1 MGSRGITRSPLKYSN
16 LAVIIKTMKKHLI
29 IVTCLLLAAIGVSGQ
44 NIPSVRASHNGT
56 ENLLY
61 PWAGGMNNMQFG
73 SIDINRNGIKDL
85 VAFDRQGNRLMC
97 FINKGVPNTIAYD
110 LEQKYV
116 KDFPQLYDWAI
127 FADYNGDGKV
137 DIFTYSPGWAGI
149 IVYKNTSSNGHLSFE
164 RVAYPYLVSQAGSGK
179 VNLFVTYADYPGI
192 VDLDGDGDLDI
203 LSFWGLG
210 SFVEMNKN
218 MSMED
223 YGVPDSLDFVK
234 TEYCWGHFAESD
246 ESNALFLDT
255 CVSGGNHIDSLAP
268 WSGKSLQNKR
278 HTGSTFCM
286 IDLNGDGVKDLLLGD
301 VDYPGLFALMNG
313 GTKDAAKIV
322 GYDTLF
328 PDYGEPIRLFS
339 MPAAAYI
346 DVNNDGIKD
355 LLVSPFDPGLYV
367 SQNKH
372 SVWLF
377 LNSGKNDKPH
387 FNLMTKNF
395 LQDKMIDAGSGA
407 YPVFYDW
414 NHDGKP
420 DLFLGNYGAYQRS
433 YYNHYILHS
442 VYYSQI
448 VWYKN
453 IGTAQHPV
461 FQPESLD
468 FAGLFQHRLLGLYPS
483 FADLDG
489 DGRTDLLVG
498 NSKGNLI
505 FMHNNGNG
513 SFRMADSNY
522 QNIKVKAFSAPVLF
536 DLDKDGLPDLIIGQK
551 AGNLTY
557 YHNDGTVQNPH
568 FTFVTDSLGKIN
580 VTDYNLSY
588 DGYSTPCFFRD
599 TGGYTRLV
607 VGSEQGKIF
616 YYSNIDG
623 NLDGKFT
630 ESDSLGVL
638 LDTTGVSFDRGIR
651 TAAAVADINKD
662 GKPEMVV
669 GNFSGGLEFFHA
681 TPGAVTGL
689 TPVRENTFGH
699 LTIVPNP
706 VRDIVRFML
715 PGKEKS
721 MQVIIYAVDGR
732 KIFSLEATPSHN
744 FFELKLENLKNGIYF
759 LVARGENRQYSGRFV
774 VLR

>member
-1 MGSRGITRSPLKYSN
+1 M
-16 LAVIIKTMKKHLI
+16 KTMKKHLMM
-29 IVTCLLLAAIGVSGQ
+29 VAYLLLSTIGMSGQ
-44 NIPSVRASHNGT
+44 NTPPVRAVQSGA

-61 PWAGGMNNMQFG
+61 PWAGGMNSMQFG
-73 SIDINRNGIKDL
+73 SIDINRDGIKDL

-97 FINKGVPNTIAYD
+97 FINKGLPNAIAYD

-127 FADYNGDGKV
+127 FTDYNGDGKA

-149 IVYKNTSSNGHLSFE
+149 IVYKNTSANGHLSFE
-164 RVAYPYLVSQAGSGK
+164 RVAYPYLESQAGSGK

-210 SFVEMNKN
+210 SFVELNKN

-223 YGVPDSLDFVK
+223 YGIPDSLDFVK

-255 CVSGGNHIDSLAP
+255 CVSGGNRIDALAP
-268 WSGKSLQNKR
+268 LSEKSLQNKR
-278 HTGSTFCM
+278 HTGSTFCV
-286 IDLNGDGVKDLLLGD
+286 IDLDGDGVKDLLLGD

-322 GYDTLF
+322 SYDTLF

-377 LNSGKNDKPH
+377 LNSGRNDKPH
-387 FNLMTKNF
+387 FNLVTKNF

-407 YPVFYDW
+407 YPIFYDW

-420 DLFLGNYGAYQRS
+420 DLFLGNYGTYQRS
-433 YYNHYILHS
+433 YYDHYILHS

-453 IGTAQHPV
+453 IGTAKRPV

-468 FAGLFQHRLLGLYPS
+468 FAGLFQHKLLGLYPA

-498 NSKGNLI
+498 NAKGNLI
-505 FMHNNGNG
+505 FMHNNGDG
-513 SFRMADSNY
+513 SFEMADSNY
-522 QNIKVKAFSAPVLF
+522 QNIKVKAFSTPVLF

-568 FTFVTDSLGKIN
+568 FTWVTDSLGKVN

-599 TGGYTRLV
+599 ATGYTRLV
-607 VGSEQGKIF
+607 VGSEQGKLF

-623 NLDGKFT
+623 NLSGKFT
-630 ESDSLGVL
+630 ESDSLGIL
-638 LDTTGVSFDRGIR
+638 LDTTGASFDRGIR
-651 TAAAVADINKD
+651 TASAVADINAD
-662 GKPEMVV
+662 GRPEMVA

-681 TPGAVTGL
+681 SPGAVTGL
-689 TPVRENTFGH
+689 PHSRENRFGH
-699 LTIVPNP
+699 LTIMPNP
-706 VRDIVRFML
+706 VRDVVRFML

-721 MQVIIYAVDGR
+721 IRAIIYAADGR
-732 KIFSLEATPSHN
+732 KVFSSVAIPSHN
-744 FFELKLENLKNGIYF
+744 FFDLKLKNMKNGIYF
-759 LVARGENRQYSGRFV
+759 LVIQGENRQYSGRFV

>member
-1 MGSRGITRSPLKYSN
+1 MKTTKKY
-16 LAVIIKTMKKHLI
+16 LM
-29 IVTCLLLAAIGVSGQ
+29 IVACLLLAAIGVSGQ
-44 NIPSVRASHNGT
+44 NIPFVRASQNGT

-61 PWAGGMNNMQFG
+61 PWAGGMNSMQFG
-73 SIDINRNGIKDL
+73 SIDINRDGIKDL

-97 FINKGVPNTIAYD
+97 FINKGAPNTIAYD

-127 FADYNGDGKV
+127 FADYNGDGKA

-149 IVYKNTSSNGHLSFE
+149 IVYKNTSTDHLSFK
-164 RVAYPYLVSQAGSGK
+164 RVAYPYLESQAGSGK

-192 VDLDGDGDLDI
+192 VDIDGDGDLDI

-210 SFVEMNKN
+210 SFVELNKN

-246 ESNALFLDT
+246 ESNSLFLDT
-255 CVSGGNHIDSLAP
+255 CVSGGNRINLSALL
-268 WSGKSLQNKR
+268 SEKSLQNKR

-301 VDYPGLFALMNG
+301 VDYPGLYALMNG

-387 FNLMTKNF
+387 FNLITKNF

-420 DLFLGNYGAYQRS
+420 DLFLGNYGTYQRS
-433 YYNHYILHS
+433 YYDHYILHS

-448 VWYKN
+448 IWYKN
-453 IGTAQHPV
+453 IGTAQQPV
-461 FQPESLD
+461 FQPESLN
-468 FAGLFQHRLLGLYPS
+468 FAGLFQHRLLGLYPA

-498 NSKGNLI
+498 NAKGNLI
-505 FMHNNGNG
+505 LMHNTGNG
-513 SFRMADSNY
+513 SFEIADTNY
-522 QNIKVKAFSAPVLF
+522 QNIRVKAFSAPVLF

-557 YHNDGTVQNPH
+557 YHNDGTLQNPH
-568 FTFVTDSLGKIN
+568 FSWVTDSLGKIN

-599 TGGYTRLV
+599 ATGYTRLV

-623 NLDGKFT
+623 NLGGKFT
-630 ESDSLGVL
+630 ESDSLGAL
-638 LDTTGVSFDRGIR
+638 LDTAGVSFDRGIR
-651 TAAAVADINKD
+651 TAAAVADINAD
-662 GKPEMVV
+662 GIPEMVV

-681 TPGAVTGL
+681 SPGAVTGL
-689 TPVRENTFGH
+689 SPNLKNTFSH
-699 LTIVPNP
+699 LTIMPNP
-706 VRDIVRFML
+706 VRDVVRFKL
-715 PGKEKS
+715 PGKEKN
-721 MQVIIYAVDGR
+721 MRVIIYATDGR
-732 KIFSLEATPSHN
+732 KISSSEAISAHN
-744 FFELKLENLKNGIYF
+744 LFEVRLENVNNGIYF
-759 LVARGENRQYSGRFV
+759 LVAKGKKVQYSGRFV

>member
-1 MGSRGITRSPLKYSN
+1 M
-16 LAVIIKTMKKHLI
+16 KTIEKFF
-29 IVTCLLLAAIGVSGQ
+29 LLPFFLLFLTVNVSGQ
-44 NIPSVRASHNGT
+44 NVPQVRSSRNKT
-56 ENLLY
+56 ESLQY
-61 PWAGGMNNMQFG
+61 PWAGGMNSIQFG
-73 SIDINRNGIKDL
+73 AIDINLDGIKDL
-85 VAFDRQGNRLMC
+85 VAFDRQGDRIMC
-97 FINKGVPNTIAYD
+97 FINKGIPNTIAYD
-110 LEQKYV
+110 LQQQYV
-116 KDFPQLYDWAI
+116 KDFPKLYDWAI
-127 FADYNGDGKV
+127 FADYNGDGKT

-149 IVYKNTSSNGHLSFE
+149 IVYKNISTDHLRFE
-164 RVAYPYLVSQAGSGK
+164 RVAYPYLESKAESGK
-179 VNLFVTYADYPGI
+179 VNLFVTYADYPAI
-192 VDLDGDGDLDI
+192 VDIDGDGDLDI

-223 YGVPDSLDFVK
+223 YGIPDSLDYVK

-255 CVSGGNHIDSLAP
+255 CVNGANLTDTLAP
-268 WSGKSLQNKR
+268 WLEKSAKNER

-286 IDLNGDGVKDLLLGD
+286 LDLNGDGVLDLLLGD

-313 GTKDAAKIV
+313 GTKEEAHIIS
-322 GYDTLF
+322 YDTLF

-339 MPAAAYI
+339 MPAATYI
-346 DVNNDGIKD
+346 DVNNDGVKD
-355 LLVSPFDPGLYV
+355 LLISPFDPGLYV

-387 FNLMTKNF
+387 FNLVTKNF

-414 NHDGKP
+414 DHDGKT
-420 DLFLGNYGAYQRS
+420 DLFLGNYGTYQRS
-433 YYNHYILHS
+433 YYDHYILHS

-453 IGTAQHPV
+453 IGTIQQPA

-468 FAGLFQHRLLGLYPS
+468 FAGLFQHKLIGLYPA

-489 DGRTDLLVG
+489 DGLTDLLVG

-505 FMHNNGNG
+505 FIHNKGNDN
-513 SFRMADSNY
+513 FEITDSNY
-522 QNIKVKAFSAPVLF
+522 LNVSIKAFSAPDLF

-557 YHNDGTVQNPH
+557 YHNDGTAQHPH
-568 FTFVTDSLGKIN
+568 FTWVTDILGKIN

-599 TGGYTRLV
+599 DKGYTRLV
-607 VGSEQGKIF
+607 VGSEQGKLF
-616 YYSNIDG
+616 YYSHIDG
-623 NLDGKFT
+623 NLTGKFI
-630 ESDSLGVL
+630 ESDSLGIL

-651 TAAAVADINKD
+651 TAAAVADITGD
-662 GKPEMVV
+662 GKPEMAA

-681 TPGAVTGL
+681 LPGAVTGIL
-689 TPVRENTFGH
+689 QPQETFFKH
-699 LTIVPNP
+699 LQLMPNP
-706 VRDIVRFML
+706 AQDVVRFML
-715 PGKEKS
+715 PENEIKIRITVFG
-721 MQVIIYAVDGR
+721 ADGR
-732 KIFSLEATPSHN
+732 KMFSQQIIPSHSLC
-744 FFELKLENLKNGIYF
+744 ELKLQNLKSGLYF
-759 LVARGENRQYSGRFV
+759 LVVKGAKDNYSGRFV
-774 VLR
+774 VMK